1 MDSST
6 QPNNEEILGRY
17 FWSLAMWILFYDLY
31 NNFFCSFCSFL
42 WLTCHSER
50 PTELVNLAFWRIMIY
65 LLLFLCPQKTAKK
78 NQKMS
83 IINRNSPV
91 VQKGP
96 RNWPIRPCDVSW
108 YICCNETLSPIQ
120 GADGRC
126 KPLDICL
133 LSLFFLWK
141 RMKIRLDKYIR

>member
-1 MDSST
+1 MFVWAKIRTWDLRSIYMGWFSPYEVEIGLSGT
-6 QPNNEEILGRY
+6 DLIIGQFSLGAYHDVSAVIFISPKNCQEE
-17 FWSLAMWILFYDLY
+17 
-31 NNFFCSFCSFL
+31 
-42 WLTCHSER
+42 
-50 PTELVNLAFWRIMIY
+50 P
-65 LLLFLCPQKTAKK
+65 
-78 NQKMS
+78 KMS

-96 RNWPIRPCDVSW
+96 QNWPIQPCDVSW
-108 YICCNETLSPIQ
+108 YICCNGTLSPIQ

-141 RMKIRLDKYIR
+141 KNKVK